1 MAGRIFDRLITHYG
15 EASVFMD
22 IDNIPYGIDFRK
34 HIHTT
39 LQECDIVLAVVGP
52 RWLGTDTRGS
62 TRINN
67 VSDPVRVEIEAA
79 LAGDIPLIPVLVEDA
94 AMPDASEL
102 PESLREFA
110 FRNAASV
117 DVGRDFRAH
126 MDRLIRSMDRILEA
140 KDPPSVVVPAQLAPD
155 LAMTDPRSGQE
166 LSPRDTGLRFSN
178 PPIETTELNAP
189 PLPVDSA
196 RSSRQDNTN
205 SARPRNSGNAANPP
219 SEPIVSRLSTGGN
232 ARDSAFNDET
242 LASDPPSLAAVIFAA
257 SIGSMLT
264 WYDFYLYGSL
274 AGIIGAQFFSAYPPA
289 TRDIFALLAFAAG
302 FLVRPFG
309 AIVFGRIGDI
319 VGRKYTFLVTI
330 TIMGLSTFIV
340 GLLPNAAT
348 IGIIAPIIL
357 IGLRLAQG
365 LALGG
370 EYHGA
375 VTYVAEH
382 SPQGKRGYYTSFIQT
397 TATLGLFLALL
408 TILFTR
414 AALGEADFAA
424 WGWRIPFLMSIALL
438 AISVWIRLRLNE
450 SPVFQKMKDEG
461 KSSKAPLTEAFAN
474 WSNAKIVILALIGGT
489 MGQGVVW
496 YAGQFYALF
505 FMQSILKVDG
515 YTANLLIA
523 WSLLLGT
530 GFFIVFGWLS
540 DKIGR
545 KPIILAGCLIAA
557 LTFFP
562 IFRMI
567 STNAN
572 PSLEKAIESTNVEVV
587 ADPLGCSNLFNP
599 IGIRVFTAPC
609 DTARAYLMQS
619 SVKYSNVPGITG
631 PGVKITVN
639 GKEIPYI
646 TAAVSN
652 PLVLAAVQAAGYPKP
667 GDAGIVKMAHPLDIF
682 KPQVAAVIGLLF
694 ILMIFVTM
702 VYGPIAAM
710 LVELFPT
717 RIRCTSMSLPYHI
730 GNGWFGGLLP
740 ATAFAIVAST
750 GDIYAGL
757 WYPIIFASIT
767 AVVGF
772 FFLPE
777 TKDVDIKTN

>member
-1 MAGRIFDRLITHYG
+1 MTKDERFVIL
-15 EASVFMD
+15 ASS
-22 IDNIPYGIDFRK
+22 
-34 HIHTT
+34 
-39 LQECDIVLAVVGP
+39 
-52 RWLGTDTRGS
+52 LGT
-62 TRINN
+62 
-67 VSDPVRVEIEAA
+67 VFE
-79 LAGDIPLIPVLVEDA
+79 
-94 AMPDASEL
+94 
-102 PESLREFA
+102 
-110 FRNAASV
+110 
-117 DVGRDFRAH
+117 
-126 MDRLIRSMDRILEA
+126 
-140 KDPPSVVVPAQLAPD
+140 
-155 LAMTDPRSGQE
+155 
-166 LSPRDTGLRFSN
+166 
-178 PPIETTELNAP
+178 
-189 PLPVDSA
+189 
-196 RSSRQDNTN
+196 
-205 SARPRNSGNAANPP
+205 
-219 SEPIVSRLSTGGN
+219 
-232 ARDSAFNDET
+232 
-242 LASDPPSLAAVIFAA
+242 
-257 SIGSMLT
+257 

-330 TIMGLSTFIV
+330 LIMGLSTFIV

-348 IGIIAPIIL
+348 IGFAAPVIL
-357 IGLRLAQG
+357 IALRLAQG

-370 EYHGA
+370 EYGGA
-375 VTYVAEH
+375 ATYVAEH

-397 TATLGLFLALL
+397 TATLGLFLSLIV
-408 TILFTR
+408 ILFTR
-414 AALGEADFAA
+414 TALGEADFAA
-424 WGWRIPFLMSIALL
+424 WGWRIPFLVSVVLL

-461 KSSKAPLTEAFAN
+461 KGSKAPLTEAFAN

-496 YAGQFYALF
+496 YTGQFYALF

-515 YTANLLIA
+515 YTSNLLIA

-530 GFFIVFGWLS
+530 GFFIVFGALS

-562 IFRMI
+562 IFKMI
-567 STNAN
+567 TTNAN
-572 PSLEKAIESTNVEVV
+572 PALEKAIETVKVDVV
-587 ADPLGCSNLFNP
+587 ADPAGCGDLFNP
-599 IGIRVFTAPC
+599 VGTRVFTAPC
-609 DTARAYLMQS
+609 DTARAYLAQQ
-619 SVKYSNVPGITG
+619 SVKYSTTYGAAG
-631 PGVKITVN
+631 SGVKVVVN
-639 GKEIPYI
+639 GKDVPY
-646 TAAVSN
+646 TAAASN
-652 PLVLAAVQAAGYPKP
+652 PQVLAAVQAAGYPKP
-667 GDAGIVKMAHPLDIF
+667 GDAQIVKMTNPFDIF
-682 KPQVAAVIGLLF
+682 RGQVAAIIGLLF
-694 ILMIFVTM
+694 ILVIFVTM

-717 RIRCTSMSLPYHI
+717 KIRYTSMSLPYHI

-740 ATAFAIVAST
+740 ATSFAIVAST